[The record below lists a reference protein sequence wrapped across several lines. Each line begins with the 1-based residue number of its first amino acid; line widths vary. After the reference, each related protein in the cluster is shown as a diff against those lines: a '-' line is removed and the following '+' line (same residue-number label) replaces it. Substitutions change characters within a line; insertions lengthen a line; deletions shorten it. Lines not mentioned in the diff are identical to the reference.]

1 MIGFVDN
8 RVQIRII
15 YLPFYPLSPI
25 CIILFVTFY
34 SLRNIHLPS
43 FILQTVWVVVGLVI
57 TRGPARKKG
66 KKKRG

>member
-34 SLRNIHLPS
+34 SLRNIHLLLS
-43 FILQTVWVVVGLVI
+43 FKLFGFL
-57 TRGPARKKG
+57 
-66 KKKRG
+66 